1 MKITGMNGSLT
12 NGSGAAVNGGQAV
25 AQPTIQQAVATV
37 QQNNMIS
44 QVTQPTIQDAITGGS
59 TGTMAAKNGVNPW
72 NGIAYNSLVNAN
84 SNYFQNNGLDFYN

>member
-1 MKITGMNGSLT
+1 MSSTPFPL
-12 NGSGAAVNGGQAV
+12 
-25 AQPTIQQAVATV
+25 AVATV